1 MTDVL
6 IKNAQTVLTMNNRR
20 EVLQDVDLRLKDGVI
35 AIEPAVIQ
43 SFQKR

>member
-1 MTDVL
+1 L
-6 IKNAQTVLTMNNRR
+6 AEQA
-20 EVLQDVDLRLKDGVI
+20 ELKDGVI